1 MRNLAPTILFASIAL
16 AAGAALANTGTTSST
31 DKVTGS
37 PTVDTNTNNPQGT
50 SYSDKSTTSPGT
62 NARMDD
68 EARTGVAVD
77 SHDKTMST
85 HRKHNKVAKNSLPT
99 TNNAPIDS
107 KPIDSTNGAA
117 DNSTTGSSAGR

>member
-1 MRNLAPTILFASIAL
+1 MRKLAPTILFASIAL
-16 AAGAALANTGTTSST
+16 AAGSALANTGTTSST

-50 SYSDKSTTSPGT
+50 SYSDKSNTAPGT

-77 SHDKTMST
+77 SHDKTMGT
-85 HRKHNKVAKNSLPT
+85 KARKHKKMAKNSVPSTLPS
-99 TNNAPIDS
+99 TNSA
-107 KPIDSTNGAA
+107 PIDSTNGAA
-117 DNSTTGSSAGR
+117 DNSTTGSSTGR